1 MKVDLHIHSRFSR
14 DSKMKLRE
22 ILKTAKAKGLDAVA
36 ITDHNSAEGGI
47 RAKKLAKEFGVD
59 VIVGEEVLT
68 NRGEVLCLFLNQ
80 EIDSREFFEVVEIA
94 KEQDALCIAS
104 HPFDPFRL
112 NRLRGLDELYKYL
125 HGIEVFNAR
134 CLLPSSNERALKFAL
149 DKGMLMTAGSD
160 AHTYGEIGRAGVVCN
175 ELEDIRK
182 GRVEI
187 FGTPQGLVNL
197 LIAKIYKTLG
207 REA

>member
-1 MKVDLHIHSRFSR
+1 MKVDLHIHSCYSR

-22 ILKTAKAKGLDAVA
+22 ILKTARAKGLDAVA

-47 RAKKLAKEFGVD
+47 RAKKLASEFGVD

-68 NRGEVLCLFLNQ
+68 DRGEVLCLFLNQ
-80 EIDSREFFEVVEIA
+80 EIESREFFEVVEIA

-134 CLLPSSNERALKFAL
+134 CLLPSSNERALRFAL
-149 DKGMLMTAGSD
+149 NKGMVMTAGSD
-160 AHTYGEIGRAGVVCN
+160 AHTYGEIGRAGVVCH

-187 FGTPQGLVNL
+187 FGTPQGIVNL